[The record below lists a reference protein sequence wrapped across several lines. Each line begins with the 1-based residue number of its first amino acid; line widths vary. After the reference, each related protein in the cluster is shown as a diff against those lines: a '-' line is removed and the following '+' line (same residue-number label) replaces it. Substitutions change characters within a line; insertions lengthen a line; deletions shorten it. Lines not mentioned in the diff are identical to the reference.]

1 MTDRPENSCD
11 IALIGGGLTTCMM
24 AAVLRHCGYSVI
36 WFSGTATDKPEK
48 EDNRTTTLHHAGM
61 KMLEAL
67 GVWPALAKDAW
78 PLCDIFVKI
87 ERQHRENSISRG
99 HKDTSPWPLHFS
111 SEHPPMGYVVGNRQL
126 KDALLPLTTDIPR
139 YARSIT
145 RLTPANPCQL
155 EDDKGQKWQCDLV
168 IACDGPASEMRRQAG
183 LYAKDQ
189 ARGQTAIVT
198 NIQTGRAINHGA
210 WQIFCA
216 RGPLALMATSS
227 HQASVVWTVSDRK
240 AEELAAMD
248 EGDFNTQLL
257 ASFGW
262 SLGGLG
268 VISPRLKWPLRPVY
282 VPKRVAPGFVL
293 AGDAAHAL
301 HPLAGM
307 GYNLALG
314 DAAILLDC
322 LQQAHKRGLPAGHLS
337 VTEAYQKRRQ
347 IEILALTG
355 TTQLLDRAL
364 SRPNGIVT
372 MLGATGMAAFGKTA
386 LRHHIRDIAMG
397 GKLSPAPL
405 FSGKL
410 SA

>member
-1 MTDRPENSCD
+1 MTAKPVNKCD
-11 IALIGGGLTTCMM
+11 IALIGGGLTSYMM
-24 AAVLRHCGYSVI
+24 AAVLRHCGYPFI
-36 WFSGTATDKPEK
+36 WFSGAPANKPEIK
-48 EDNRTTTLHHAGM
+48 DTRTTTLHHAGM

-67 GVWPALAKDAW
+67 GVWPAVERDAW

-87 ERQHRENSISRG
+87 ERQHRENPIRRG

-111 SEHPPMGYVVGNRQL
+111 SERPPMGYVVGNQQL
-126 KDALLPLTTDIPR
+126 VEALLPLTTDIPH

-145 RLTPANPCQL
+145 RLTPASPCQL
-155 EDDKGQKWQCDLV
+155 EDDTGQKWQCDLT
-168 IACDGPASEMRRQAG
+168 IACDGPASAMRQQAG

-198 NIQTGRAINHGA
+198 NIHTGRAINHGA

-216 RGPLALMATSS
+216 QGPLALMATRDN
-227 HQASVVWTVSDRK
+227 QASVVWTVSDSR
-240 AEELAAMD
+240 AEELAAMN
-248 EGDFNTQLL
+248 ESDFNAQLQ
-257 ASFGW
+257 ASFGTF
-262 SLGGLG
+262 LGGLS

-282 VPKRVAPGFVL
+282 VPKRIAPGFVL

-322 LQQAHKRGLPAGHLS
+322 LQQAHQRGLPAGHLS
-337 VTEAYQKRRQ
+337 VTEAYQKRRE
-347 IEILALTG
+347 IEILALTS
-355 TTQLLDRAL
+355 TTQLLDRAF
-364 SRPNGIVT
+364 SRPNGVLT
-372 MLGATGMAAFGKTA
+372 MLGAAGMAAFGKTA

-410 SA
+410 SL

>member
-1 MTDRPENSCD
+1 
-11 IALIGGGLTTCMM
+11 
-24 AAVLRHCGYSVI
+24 
-36 WFSGTATDKPEK
+36 
-48 EDNRTTTLHHAGM
+48 
-61 KMLEAL
+61 
-67 GVWPALAKDAW
+67 
-78 PLCDIFVKI
+78 
-87 ERQHRENSISRG
+87 
-99 HKDTSPWPLHFS
+99 
-111 SEHPPMGYVVGNRQL
+111 
-126 KDALLPLTTDIPR
+126 
-139 YARSIT
+139 
-145 RLTPANPCQL
+145 
-155 EDDKGQKWQCDLV
+155 
-168 IACDGPASEMRRQAG
+168 
-183 LYAKDQ
+183 
-189 ARGQTAIVT
+189 
-198 NIQTGRAINHGA
+198 
-210 WQIFCA
+210 
-216 RGPLALMATSS
+216 
-227 HQASVVWTVSDRK
+227 
-240 AEELAAMD
+240 MD